1 MATHPVADKLSKEY
15 IKNRI
20 LSMLVLRN
28 VDLDTVSNEQFP
40 ADTSFRYLRTV
51 SLVCGA
57 YAANVLENVLLSLNY
72 EKRDQ
77 AFARADELL
86 ADFSVPFQFVSSK
99 SSWIRIKF
107 GSRSW

>member
-1 MATHPVADKLSKEY
+1 
-15 IKNRI
+15 
-20 LSMLVLRN
+20 MLVLRN

-86 ADFSVPFQFVSSK
+86 ADFSEFLS
-99 SSWIRIKF
+99 ICLIKVLLD
-107 GSRSW
+107 

>member
-72 EKRDQ
+72 EKRPSFCQ
-77 AFARADELL
+77 
-86 ADFSVPFQFVSSK
+86 
-99 SSWIRIKF
+99 
-107 GSRSW
+107 SR

>member
-40 ADTSFRYLRTV
+40 ADTSSDT
-51 SLVCGA
+51 
-57 YAANVLENVLLSLNY
+57 
-72 EKRDQ
+72 
-77 AFARADELL
+77 
-86 ADFSVPFQFVSSK
+86 
-99 SSWIRIKF
+99 
-107 GSRSW
+107 